1 MPHTPNHKYY
11 NIRPQPTQSFVPT
24 PRAQIQIPTMGMS
37 TGLKT
42 PIFGSQI
49 PTMIAQGKLPAPS
62 KPTTPSPNLG
72 LSSDVAESIKYIA
85 PKIGGFI
92 GATARAVDPL
102 GGAFQGF
109 LQGKRGTEMFDP
121 QSLIGA
127 GVTAATAPDMGG
139 WQRFGTALQPVGN
152 VFGKFFEAWNPLLT
166 TAAAPLAGSQKSFML
181 EGDRSFIEIHKKYRE
196 QGDSWL

>member
-37 TGLKT
+37 AGLNT
-42 PIFGSQI
+42 PLYGGQI

-102 GGAFQGF
+102 GGAFQ
-109 LQGKRGTEMFDP
+109 
-121 QSLIGA
+121 
-127 GVTAATAPDMGG
+127 
-139 WQRFGTALQPVGN
+139 
-152 VFGKFFEAWNPLLT
+152 
-166 TAAAPLAGSQKSFML
+166 
-181 EGDRSFIEIHKKYRE
+181 
-196 QGDSWL
+196 